1 MATRVLG
8 PTGSA
13 KRRRFLFVPV
23 VLVAALALFW
33 IAGAQGSAPQSAGVF
48 QLDGNAFSSDTV
60 TGLDGAGSE
69 DWNNICPSTLTGGA
83 APGCSGP
90 SSIATAQSFVRDG
103 DGTPNKTIF
112 TGGGSKDIYDTPN
125 WAWTDGSVPDKDD
138 LGDAFAAKYT
148 AADTHQYLYFGA
160 DRFANNGDSQ
170 IGFWFFHKNVAP
182 LANGSFGPDA
192 HTAWTFDAQGHVVNK
207 GDILILSDFTQGG
220 GTPTVRVFFWTANGL
235 LLQAGGTTNPATCT
249 PALALD
255 FCALVNNAAKPSPWP
270 FQAKSGPA
278 NTFQPGELYEG
289 GIDATSLG
297 IAGECFSTFLAET
310 RSSQSTS
317 AVLKDFVEGNFQQC
331 QASIKTNA
339 SAGVTEQTSVSP
351 GTSVHDLATVTG
363 TGVTPAPDPTSPP
376 NVHFFFCGP
385 TAVDSTATCDS
396 GGTGIGEPTG
406 VPLNGGANTTD
417 GIATAQ
423 SGDINTAQS
432 PLAPGR
438 YCFRATWG
446 GDSNYPGAIADSGA
460 NTQDECFIVRQIATT
475 TVTTPS
481 DSSGTGLT
489 SPVALGTSL
498 FDKAVV
504 TGTAVGGNPPGT
516 VDFFLCDPTQ
526 VTGAAGSEVC
536 ASGGTNLSGNPRT
549 LVADANSSPPT
560 SSVLSSPGVVANMAG
575 VWCFRAVYT
584 PTGTTYTGSSDAT
597 HGECVTVGTIT
608 TTTVTTPSATTTQ
621 AVGASVT
628 DHAVVTAD
636 ASGDGT
642 PTGTINFFICDPIQ
656 VAANGGTCS
665 VGGTAAGSKTAVAVA
680 NSSPPAS
687 SADSDA
693 IIANAVG
700 TWCFRAEYVPGG
712 VNGGNYTGSSD
723 SSTGECFLVQDSTSM
738 ESAQDW
744 LPNDTATVTAT
755 GGTAL
760 NGTMS
765 IQLYEGDS
773 CAAGNEVAGQVYTK
787 TLTNASSAADRTLST
802 NNLTYKVSV
811 SKSVSWL
818 VSFTP
823 TAGSNVTGSS
833 HCEKTALTITN

>member
-1 MATRVLG
+1 MATRILG

-23 VLVAALALFW
+23 VLAAALALFW
-33 IAGAQGSAPQSAGVF
+33 IAGAQANAPQSAGVF
-48 QLDGNAFSSDTV
+48 QLDGNAFQSDTV
-60 TGLDGAGSE
+60 AGLNGPGSE

-90 SSIATAQSFVRDG
+90 SSIATAQAFTQDG
-103 DGTPNKTIF
+103 GGIDGKTIF
-112 TGGGSKDIYDTPN
+112 TGGTTKDINDTTQ
-125 WAWTDGSVPDKDD
+125 WSWTNGSVPDKDN
-138 LGDAFAAKYT
+138 LGDAFAAKYNGIGT
-148 AADTHQYLYFGA
+148 DTHQYLYFGA

-170 IGFWFFHKNVAP
+170 IGFWFFRKNVAP
-182 LANGSFGPDA
+182 LANGSFGPGA
-192 HTAWTFDAQGHVVNK
+192 HTAWTFDAGGNVVNK

-220 GTPTVRVFFWTANGL
+220 GTPTIRVFFWTANGL
-235 LLQAGGTTNPATCT
+235 LLRAGGTASPATCT

-270 FQAKSGPA
+270 FAPKSSAA

-289 GIDATSLG
+289 GIDSTSLG

-331 QASIKTNA
+331 NASIKTNA
-339 SAGVTEQTSVSP
+339 SAGVTDQTSVSP

-396 GGTGIGEPTG
+396 SGTGIGEPTG
-406 VPLNGGANTTD
+406 VALVGGTPND
-417 GIATAQ
+417 GVATAQ
-423 SGDINTAQS
+423 SGDINTAAS

-438 YCFRATWG
+438 YCFRAEWG
-446 GDSNYPGAIADSGA
+446 GDANYPGAIKDAGA
-460 NTQDECFIVRQIATT
+460 GTQDECFIVRTIPTT

-481 DSSGTGLT
+481 DSSGTGLV
-489 SPVALGTSL
+489 SPVALGTML

-504 TGTAVGGNPPGT
+504 TGTAVGGPPPGT

-526 VTGAAGSEVC
+526 VTGAAGAEVC

-549 LVADANSSPPT
+549 LVAASTTT
-560 SSVLSSPGVVANMAG
+560 SSVLSSPGVAANQAG

-584 PTGTTYTGSSDAT
+584 PTGSTYIGSSDAT
-597 HGECVTVGTIT
+597 HGECVTVGKLD
-608 TTTVTTPSATTTQ
+608 TTTVTTPSVSTTQ

-628 DHAVVTAD
+628 DHAVVTAV
-636 ASGDGT
+636 AAGDGT
-642 PTGTINFFICDPIQ
+642 PTGTINFFICDPVQ
-656 VAANGGTCS
+656 VAAGGGTCS

-680 NSSPPAS
+680 NSNPPAS

-693 IIANAVG
+693 IIANGVG

-712 VNGGNYTGSSD
+712 ANGGNYNGSFD
-723 SSTGECFLVQDSTSM
+723 SSATECFLVQDSTSM
-738 ESAQDW
+738 ASAQDW

-760 NGTMS
+760 NGTLS

-773 CAAGNEVAGQVYTK
+773 CAAGSEVASQLYTK
-787 TLTNASSAADRTLST
+787 TLTNASSAADRTLTT
-802 NNLTYKVSV
+802 NNSTYKVLV
-811 SKSVSWL
+811 SKSVSWK
-818 VSFTP
+818 VVFTP
-823 TAGSNVTGSS
+823 SAGSNVTGSD
-833 HCEKTALTITN
+833 HCESTALTITN